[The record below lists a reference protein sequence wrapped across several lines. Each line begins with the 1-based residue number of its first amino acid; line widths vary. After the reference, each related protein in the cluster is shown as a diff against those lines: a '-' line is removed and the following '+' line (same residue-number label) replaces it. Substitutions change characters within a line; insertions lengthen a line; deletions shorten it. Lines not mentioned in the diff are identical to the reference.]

1 VIDQDRVADG
11 DPAVVQDVGVEP
23 AAMDQLLDDPRPR
36 HLLKVSARLADL
48 DTEALDVAHPE
59 ALADQIVQPHPA
71 HHHLTARLGAGEPNI
86 LQHFRLDQ
94 RQRLA
99 GLGALVVEVAVA
111 HEPLARQ
118 RVGGIDRA
126 ESTGAMASLGPMLI
140 ASTFTFRSCPVD
152 TAESS
157 TTRTVFDVMHKVPLR
172 GRASAFA
179 AARRCDP
186 IDAVWE
192 FGRSRPGASP

>member
-1 VIDQDRVADG
+1 
-11 DPAVVQDVGVEP
+11 
-23 AAMDQLLDDPRPR
+23 MDQLLDDPRPR
-36 HLLKVSARLADL
+36 HLLKVPARLADL
-48 DTEALDVAHPE
+48 DAKALDVAHPE

-71 HHHLTARLGAGEPNI
+71 HHHLTARLGAGEPDI

-99 GLGALVVEVAVA
+99 GLGALVVEMTVPMS
-111 HEPLARQ
+111 PLPASAL
-118 RVGGIDRA
+118 A

-157 TTRTVFDVMHKVPLR
+157 TTRTVFDVMRKVPLR
-172 GRASAFA
+172 AGASALVL
-179 AARRCDP
+179 RRRRDP
-186 IDAVWE
+186 IDAVW
-192 FGRSRPGASP
+192 RSDEAGPVPRRDRRGAG